1 MERQA
6 VKALLQ
12 PGAVIVLPTDTVYGL
27 VARAVDKP
35 AVERLYSLKDRVNK
49 PGTIIAADIE
59 QLVSLGITR
68 RYLKAVEQ
76 YWPGPV
82 SVIIPVSNSKLSY
95 LTSGTHSLAVRLPD
109 DKPLLVLLKQ
119 TGPLMTTSANLPG
132 QPVAVTI
139 EQAKAYFNNKVDA
152 YIDAGVLIDRQPSTI
167 IRVIDD
173 AIEVLRQG
181 AKVIRTD

>member
-6 VKALLQ
+6 AKALLQ
-12 PGAVIVLPTDTVYGL
+12 PRAVIVLPTDTVYGL

-35 AVERLYSLKDRVNK
+35 AVERLYRLKDRVNK
-49 PGTIIAADIE
+49 PGTVIAANIE

-82 SVIIPVSNSKLSY
+82 SVIIPVSNPKLNY
-95 LTSGTHSLAVRLPD
+95 LTSGAYGLAIRLPD
-109 DKPLLVLLKQ
+109 AKPLLALLKQ

-139 EQAKAYFNNKVDA
+139 DQAKAYFHNQVDA
-152 YIDAGVLIDRQPSTI
+152 YIDGGPLIGRRPSTI
-167 IRVIDD
+167 IRVVDD
-173 AIEVLRQG
+173 AIEVVRQG
-181 AKVIRTD
+181 AMDIRTD